1 MSGEAKGRT
10 PFSLVHASITV
21 SGLDH
26 GCHRLYTFLDL
37 KIGPRQEWIVAG
49 AVDIGEQINM
59 QGRTVLEHARHLT
72 DAGLID
78 FYREGQS
85 KVHFLLLHNPARGLT
100 GELEAIPP
108 IKPHYRKPSKAETR
122 FPRKGLD
129 DPTRKSRDTS
139 LGDPT
144 RKSRDTGRDKRGS
157 TAPAR
162 PAESAG
168 RSKSAEKYEGLY
180 ASDARAIVDEELCA
194 FPGCSEAIEGHS
206 FLHEPVRPRVPV
218 TAEDA
223 IEFSEFDPDGEV
235 VDASEDTLGQAPW
248 TVAPPYDDDD
258 LARLFADEPG
268 TEDQSLASNPEGEPV
283 GMNVE
288 EAVAAILRAFPG
300 AELVDEE
307 MLGEHGAKPIANLYH
322 CFYCGDP
329 VTPGPVSVE
338 HGWSTVCRPCSE
350 AGR

>member
-10 PFSLVHASITV
+10 PFSLVHASITM

-26 GCHRLYTFLDL
+26 GCHRLYAFLDL
-37 KIGPRQEWIVAG
+37 KVGPRQEWIVAR
-49 AVDIGEQINM
+49 AADIGEQINM

-108 IKPHYRKPSKAETR
+108 IKSHYRKPSKAETH

-139 LGDPT
+139 LDDPT

-180 ASDARAIVDEELCA
+180 ASDARAIDDEELCA
-194 FPGCSEAIEGHS
+194 FSGCSEAH
-206 FLHEPVRPRVPV
+206 
-218 TAEDA
+218 
-223 IEFSEFDPDGEV
+223 
-235 VDASEDTLGQAPW
+235 
-248 TVAPPYDDDD
+248 
-258 LARLFADEPG
+258 
-268 TEDQSLASNPEGEPV
+268 
-283 GMNVE
+283 
-288 EAVAAILRAFPG
+288 
-300 AELVDEE
+300 
-307 MLGEHGAKPIANLYH
+307 
-322 CFYCGDP
+322 
-329 VTPGPVSVE
+329 
-338 HGWSTVCRPCSE
+338 
-350 AGR
+350 